1 MEDDVCVDWGSVSH
15 SLSPLFLLG
24 ANSLTV
30 SHKKNNSCLNL
41 LPWLAGKLKASNMDQ
56 GANLDALAAL
66 LTP

>member
-30 SHKKNNSCLNL
+30 SHKKKNSCLNL
-41 LPWLAGKLKASNMDQ
+41 LPCLAGKLKASKEVTNYIF
-56 GANLDALAAL
+56 GN
-66 LTP
+66 TNYK